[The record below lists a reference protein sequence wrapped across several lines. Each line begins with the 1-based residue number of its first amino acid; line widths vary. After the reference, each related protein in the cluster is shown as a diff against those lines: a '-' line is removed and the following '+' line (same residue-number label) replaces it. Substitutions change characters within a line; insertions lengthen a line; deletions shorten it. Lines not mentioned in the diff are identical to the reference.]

1 MWNGSIN
8 EAILIETIVSE
19 IEKLRH
25 QECTTL
31 DFKESLLE
39 IQKRFPNLSK
49 DEVMSV
55 LNIAIGMYN
64 YKNNER
70 IDLVVTAPKGFNFK
84 ARKTSTVVYDLI
96 YKAQK
101 NITITGYSIS
111 DYVSDLIELIVE
123 KSRKGIYVNIYLNN
137 FDRKIEQLEKVLI
150 YRNKYINI
158 YDYNKNSND
167 KMAALHAKVITTD
180 GKYVFISSSNLS
192 YHGIEGNIEMGVL
205 IKSTKKASELENLFK
220 QLRYQKIF
228 LKV

>member
-49 DEVMSV
+49 DEVISV

>member
-123 KSRKGIYVNIYLNN
+123 KSRKG
-137 FDRKIEQLEKVLI
+137 K
-150 YRNKYINI
+150 
-158 YDYNKNSND
+158 
-167 KMAALHAKVITTD
+167 
-180 GKYVFISSSNLS
+180 SSP
-192 YHGIEGNIEMGVL
+192 
-205 IKSTKKASELENLFK
+205 K
-220 QLRYQKIF
+220 
-228 LKV
+228 